1 MWLKNTLGILLIH
14 NLQLIVSAIQTWN
27 AMVSDSVDILDA
39 KDSQGQRKIQNTF
52 MMSLSLKESARA
64 LRLRKIIE
72 WEIITAT
79 RWGNVER
86 TECAKGLRKKDQ
98 TIKFKKFLVLAVLLE
113 MIRISREKT
122 CTAMARGRALNSDFV
137 KVKQD
142 EAIWFNINKFNCYV

>member
-72 WEIITAT
+72 
-79 RWGNVER
+79 
-86 TECAKGLRKKDQ
+86 
-98 TIKFKKFLVLAVLLE
+98 
-113 MIRISREKT
+113 
-122 CTAMARGRALNSDFV
+122 
-137 KVKQD
+137 
-142 EAIWFNINKFNCYV
+142 